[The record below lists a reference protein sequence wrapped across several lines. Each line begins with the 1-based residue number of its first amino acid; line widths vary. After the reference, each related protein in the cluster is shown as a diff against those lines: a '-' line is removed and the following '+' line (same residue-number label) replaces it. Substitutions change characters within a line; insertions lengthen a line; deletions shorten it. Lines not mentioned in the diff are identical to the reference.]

1 MDLAKLYITN
11 VANFRLNGPF
21 MLQHP
26 EGFWSVYGPGVGPKA
41 QKSKNEKKHHKFTQ
55 AISLPNFRQI

>member
-26 EGFWSVYGPGVGPKA
+26 EGFWSVYGPGVGPQGPKI
-41 QKSKNEKKHHKFTQ
+41 KK
-55 AISLPNFRQI
+55 

>member
-1 MDLAKLYITN
+1 MLLISDSMDHLCFSILKVFGL
-11 VANFRLNGPF
+11 F
-21 MLQHP
+21 MVQEWVP
-26 EGFWSVYGPGVGPKA
+26 RA